1 MIDLGRHSVLG
12 VQIHAVDYET
22 AVARIL
28 DAARDQRPCATSAL
42 AVHGVMT
49 GARDPMHLYRL
60 NQLDLVVPDGQPVRW
75 ALRWLHGIR
84 LPDRVYGPTLTL
96 KVCEAAA
103 AQNIPV
109 YFYGSRA
116 EVLVKLILNL
126 QGRFP
131 GLRIAGAEPSKFR
144 TLTAE
149 EVIQTAE
156 RIRQS
161 GARIVF
167 AGLGCPRQEV
177 WAYEM
182 RGLLGMPILAVGAAF
197 DFHADLLP
205 QAPSWMQRAGLE
217 WLFRLSCEPKRLWK
231 RYLFL
236 NPLYVFG
243 VLRQKILATDPGHGV
258 VPSDPEPCR
267 YG

>member
-12 VQIHAVDYET
+12 VKIHAVDYET
-22 AVARIL
+22 AVAWIL

-60 NQLDLVVPDGQPVRW
+60 NHLDLVVPDGQPVRW
-75 ALRWLHGIR
+75 ALRWLHGVR

-96 KVCEAAA
+96 KVCESAA
-103 AQNIPV
+103 AQNIRV

-116 EVLVKLILNL
+116 EVLEKLISNL

-144 TLTAE
+144 ILTAE
-149 EVIQTAE
+149 EVTQTAE

-197 DFHADLLP
+197 DFHAGLLP

-236 NPLYVFG
+236 NPLYMFG
-243 VLRQKILATDPGHGV
+243 VLRQKILTSVPSQGV
-258 VPSDPEPCR
+258 APSDPEPCR